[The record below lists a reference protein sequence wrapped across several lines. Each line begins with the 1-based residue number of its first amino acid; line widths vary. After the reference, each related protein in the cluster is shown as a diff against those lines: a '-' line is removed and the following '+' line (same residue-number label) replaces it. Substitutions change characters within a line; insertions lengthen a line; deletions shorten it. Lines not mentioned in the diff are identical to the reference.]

1 MKKEKVEKTKE
12 FKIEEHL
19 FPLENQLVVE
29 TVFKKAEDMNGLVLS
44 TDDKDLKKEMFHIV
58 KAVGVGVNDIKIGDL
73 VLLRPGIYVPEAN
86 LLGVEYVFINKYD
99 ILSIISEELRKAQ
112 KEYLKMKKVTD
123 SIIKI
128 DNDIITSV

>member
-1 MKKEKVEKTKE
+1 MKKEKVVKKE

-29 TVFKKAEDMNGLVLS
+29 TVFKKAEDMGGIVLS
-44 TDDKDLKKEMFHIV
+44 TDDKELKKEMFHVV
-58 KAVGVGVNDIKIGDL
+58 KAVGKGVEDIKVGAL

-99 ILSIISEELRKAQ
+99 ILSIISEELRQAQ
-112 KEYLKMKKVTD
+112 KEYLNVKRKTD
-123 SIIKI
+123 TIIKL
-128 DNDIITSV
+128 DNEIITSV